1 MEPLAPTVTAAER
14 GEALVRLWKWLSTE
28 VPGGFCHPALQSVR
42 SGFDAEDWGCAV
54 AGKGAGIAAGTTVL
68 TVPSGLCSTFVRGSH
83 ADLIRA
89 SPEPD
94 ACARAR
100 IHEYTLP
107 PRPAQR
113 QRART
118 ASPGCSHTMRIFFL
132 TQTLTAQA
140 IEDRINY
147 H

>member
-89 SPEPD
+89 SPPSPMPVRVR
-94 ACARAR
+94 ASTNIRCLTAPPNASARA
-100 IHEYTLP
+100 
-107 PRPAQR
+107 QR
-113 QRART
+113 HLAART
-118 ASPGCSHTMRIFFL
+118 R
-132 TQTLTAQA
+132 
-140 IEDRINY
+140 
-147 H
+147 